1 MKVSVVVPA
10 YNEDTTIGQVLG
22 ELGQLALDLE
32 VIVVD
37 DGSTDRTA
45 AIVEASGDERI
56 RLVRKQNG
64 GKGTALRRG
73 FDEAVGDIV
82 VVQDSDIELSPARV
96 PDLVAPIVQGRADV
110 VYGSRFLQPVPG
122 LAVSRR
128 VANWLL
134 TFLTNRLYGTRLTD
148 METAHKA
155 VRADLLQAIPL
166 VSDRFDIEVEL
177 TAKLARCGAR
187 FVEVPSPYRP
197 RTLAQ
202 GKHIRFRD
210 GVQALIRI
218 MRWARWHPSPSLLSA
233 VSR

>member
-96 PDLVAPIVQGRADV
+96 PDLVAPIVEGRADV

-128 VANWLL
+128 AANWLL
-134 TFLTNRLYGTRLTD
+134 TFLTNLLYGTRLTD

-197 RTLAQ
+197 RTQGQ

-210 GVQALIRI
+210 GVHAVLRI
-218 MRWARWHPSPSLLSA
+218 LRWARWHPSPSLLSVA
-233 VSR
+233 SR